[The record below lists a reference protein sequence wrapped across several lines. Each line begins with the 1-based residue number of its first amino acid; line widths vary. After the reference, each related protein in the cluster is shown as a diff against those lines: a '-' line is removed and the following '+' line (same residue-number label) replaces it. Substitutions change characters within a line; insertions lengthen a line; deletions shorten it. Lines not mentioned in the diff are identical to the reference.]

1 MAIVCQPWW
10 RVRKRNI
17 SPTDVLGPKCPAA
30 GSQADWVHALWLCL
44 ALRRDTK
51 ENKERQPRAQ
61 GWEDGVRSPYAQVGD
76 ASQTC
81 YPRLPPPSATCISKC
96 SEFSFWA
103 IWLVIYFRNWLT
115 IYIQLCS
122 LHEKLN
128 ATLHPSHPLWAL
140 CDLSE
145 FSIGV
150 HQAHPQKVAAAWVK
164 MGLSQGAGRLQG
176 VQVSLLIFSLRSFS
190 FFITCFVYLTKCC
203 RQHPL
208 RNLPVMFNGCTV

>member
-17 SPTDVLGPKCPAA
+17 SSTDVLGPKCQLQDLRLTVSGP
-30 GSQADWVHALWLCL
+30 ALWLCL
-44 ALRRDTK
+44 APRRDTK

-61 GWEDGVRSPYAQVGD
+61 GWEGRVRSPYAQVGD
-76 ASQTC
+76 PSQTC
-81 YPRLPPPSATCISKC
+81 YPRLPPPSATFISKC

-128 ATLHPSHPLWAL
+128 ASLHPSHPLWAL

-145 FSIGV
+145 FSTGV
-150 HQAHPQKVAAAWVK
+150 HQAHLQKVAAVWVI
-164 MGLSQGAGRLQG
+164 MGLSWGAGRLQG
-176 VQVSLLIFSLRSFS
+176 VQVSLLIFSLRSLS

-203 RQHPL
+203 RQHP
-208 RNLPVMFNGCTV
+208 FIKKSSHHF